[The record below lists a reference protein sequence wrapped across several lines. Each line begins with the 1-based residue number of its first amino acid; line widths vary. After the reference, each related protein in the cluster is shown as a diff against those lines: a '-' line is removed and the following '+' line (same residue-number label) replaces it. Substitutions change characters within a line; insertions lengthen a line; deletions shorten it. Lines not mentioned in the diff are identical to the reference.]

1 MDWDC
6 TENGVIR
13 ERGVGATRTVSYYSA
28 QGTLLA
34 TCPAD
39 ARDFATRDL
48 IPAGTPCPR
57 PFSAAEVAAS
67 DAAAAQAA
75 LGTTRVSLDSKV
87 RTAVAAGGTLDV
99 DLGTTD
105 TKWTPGTPLTLRGLK
120 ALTKAD
126 LQTATY
132 GSLPAPLA
140 ELLAK
145 LAPLLVDMA
154 VAERRVGKLTVQVY
168 DDAS

>member
-1 MDWDC
+1 MIERYMD
-6 TENGVIR
+6 GVLR
-13 ERGVGATRTVSYYSA
+13 ERADDTTRTVTYFSA
-28 QGTLLA
+28 TGALLGTVPQGA
-34 TCPAD
+34 T
-39 ARDFATRDL
+39 DFATGAP
-48 IPAGTPCPR
+48 IQPGGVAPR
-57 PFSAAEVAAS
+57 PYTAAENAAA

-87 RTAVAAGGTLDV
+87 RTAVKVGGTLDV

>member
-1 MDWDC
+1 MRQ
-6 TENGVIR
+6 TIIAGIIR
-13 ERGVGATRTVSYYSA
+13 EQWDDAAQVYTAYDATGVRTIS
-28 QGTLLA
+28 
-34 TCPAD
+34 
-39 ARDFATRDL
+39 
-48 IPAGTPCPR
+48 R
-57 PFSAAEVAAS
+57 PYTAAEVTTAQQV
-67 DAAAAQAA
+67 AAQAA
-75 LGTTRVSLDSKV
+75 LDTTRVSLDSKV
-87 RTAVAAGGTLDV
+87 RAAVKVGGTLDV

-168 DDAS
+168 NDAS